1 MQSSDHMGDVDLIKR
16 VMGGSV
22 QLLSHVR
29 LLATPWTAHLAFPS
43 FTVSQSLLRLTSI
56 K

>member
-1 MQSSDHMGDVDLIKR
+1 MQSSDRMGDVDFIKR
-16 VMGGSV
+16 VLGGSV

-29 LLATPWTAHLAFPS
+29 LLAIPWTAHLAFPS